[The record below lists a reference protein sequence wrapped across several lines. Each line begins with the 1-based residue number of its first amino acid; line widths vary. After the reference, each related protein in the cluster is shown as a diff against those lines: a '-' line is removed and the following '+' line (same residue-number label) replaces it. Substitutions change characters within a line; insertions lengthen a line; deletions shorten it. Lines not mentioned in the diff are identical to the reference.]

1 MAWQTITYRLTSD
14 CPMLMHNGQTA
25 DPLNHWSKSMKKV
38 SGKRKKTD
46 ADYEELAKLEFF
58 AALYISKDGPFIP
71 LANIDAMIVN
81 AAKKLRE
88 GPTAKAGVFCLQD
101 APLEYE
107 GPRTPE
113 KLWEAGT
120 FRDVAIVRV
129 QSARVARTRPR
140 FDEWSAVVTL
150 NIEDSIV
157 NVAQV
162 DAWMNIAGQQIG
174 LGDWRPQHGR
184 FTALRLNG

>member
-25 DPLNHWSKSMKKV
+25 DPLNHWSKSMKQV

-58 AALYISKDGPFIP
+58 AALYMGKDGPIIP

-88 GPTAKAGVFCLQD
+88 GPTAKAGVFCLKD
-101 APLEYE
+101 APMEYA

-113 KLWEAGT
+113 TLWNAET
-120 FRDVAIVRV
+120 FRHVAIVRV
-129 QSARVARTRPR
+129 QSARVARTRPV
-140 FDEWSAVVTL
+140 FNEWAADVTL

-162 DAWMNIAGQQIG
+162 DAWMNVAGTQIG

-184 FTALRLNG
+184 FTAKRLNG

>member
-1 MAWQTITYRLTSD
+1 MAWQTVTYRLTSD
-14 CPMLMHNGQTA
+14 CPMLAHNGQTA
-25 DPLNHWSKSMKKV
+25 DPLNKWSKLMKQV

-58 AALYISKDGPFIP
+58 AGLYMGKDGPIIP
-71 LANIDAMIVN
+71 AANIDSMIVN

-88 GPTAKAGVFCLQD
+88 GPTAKAGVFCLND
-101 APLEYE
+101 ASMEYE
-107 GPRTPE
+107 GPRDPE
-113 KLWEAGT
+113 AMWAAET
-120 FRDVAIVRV
+120 FRHVAIVRV
-129 QSARVARTRPR
+129 QTARVARTRPIFR
-140 FDEWSAVVTL
+140 EWAANVQL

-162 DAWMNIAGQQIG
+162 DAWMNVAGTQIG

-184 FTALRLNG
+184 FSAVRV